1 MRVLGRVSCRVSS
14 FYHMPGRTTRKC
26 KETLLQVKE
35 RLTREQAN
43 RTRNRI
49 RELSEARISDSDSD
63 SEEKQNNSTSKC
75 TDTLSELRRDLY
87 LGLLCLLL
95 LIVLLAYWVHSIS
108 LRNRY

>member
-1 MRVLGRVSCRVSS
+1 MS
-14 FYHMPGRTTRKC
+14 GRTTRKC

-49 RELSEARISDSDSD
+49 RELSEARISDPGSD
-63 SEEKQNNSTSKC
+63 SEEERNNSTSRH
-75 TDTLSELRRDLY
+75 TDSLSQLRRDLY

-95 LIVLLAYWVHSIS
+95 LIVLLAYWVHSIDG
-108 LRNRY
+108 

>member
-1 MRVLGRVSCRVSS
+1 MSS

-63 SEEKQNNSTSKC
+63 SEEEQNSSISKY
-75 TDTLSELRRDLY
+75 TDSLSALRRDLY

-95 LIVLLAYWVHSIS
+95 LIILLANWVYSIGP
-108 LRNRY
+108 RPRY